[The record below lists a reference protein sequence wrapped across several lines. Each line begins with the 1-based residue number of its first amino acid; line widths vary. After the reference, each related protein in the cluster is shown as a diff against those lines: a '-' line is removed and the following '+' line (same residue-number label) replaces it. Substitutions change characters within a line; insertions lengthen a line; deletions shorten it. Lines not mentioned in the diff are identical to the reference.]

1 MKRLLLLSLSLY
13 YFIVQSAPCAVT
25 NVGEQRGTYTLKP
38 LNMKGNLAVEKIENT
53 GNIIEC
59 ADLQDTTNAI
69 KVHFLTLNALRFK
82 VGGRHY
88 IINFPFESNGKK
100 IELPGKS
107 SYNLE
112 EVLSAINFTIPY
124 SITSLPDNSHIS
136 DIFPGAHFPLLFEIE
151 VSSCIGSNTNCNSVR
166 FNFNLNTILQVNLMT
181 CGFEDKS
188 IDTGRFVLSR
198 INSENYQFHH
208 IRFDCIQGE
217 QGELVFEP
225 SEGEYYF
232 EPVTIQESGTSI
244 LKNELENSEDGAGQ
258 IGFHSPMMVRMK
270 SSMVK
275 AITTL
280 FSIPMKEVIKFL
292 YLFTRVH
299 METMS
304 QAGK

>member
-1 MKRLLLLSLSLY
+1 
-13 YFIVQSAPCAVT
+13 
-25 NVGEQRGTYTLKP
+25 
-38 LNMKGNLAVEKIENT
+38 
-53 GNIIEC
+53 
-59 ADLQDTTNAI
+59 
-69 KVHFLTLNALRFK
+69 
-82 VGGRHY
+82 
-88 IINFPFESNGKK
+88 
-100 IELPGKS
+100 
-107 SYNLE
+107 
-112 EVLSAINFTIPY
+112 
-124 SITSLPDNSHIS
+124 
-136 DIFPGAHFPLLFEIE
+136 
-151 VSSCIGSNTNCNSVR
+151 
-166 FNFNLNTILQVNLMT
+166 MT